1 MKRIVFTLVI
11 FMFCTAGTAH
21 ALQGFYVAPKLGYS
35 LLNFDDPQIGGV
47 AFRDRDDGV
56 WGGGLAVG
64 WDMGRAAGPGWA
76 GVPLRI
82 ELEGFWR
89 ERAEETFATPGVF
102 IQNRAEVLTLFGNA
116 FLDIPLGWAFTPYVG
131 AGVGL
136 AWVDYR
142 TTVVGPEFATVR
154 RRQDQLSLERG
165 RGSRFHPDR
174 EHPPRRQL
182 PVRGCRNRPGQYCP
196 GLGRSESDI
205 YLHEFLAG
213 IRLAF

>member
-35 LLNFDDPQIGGV
+35 LLNFDDPQIGGI

-89 ERAEETFATPGVF
+89 ERGEETFATPGVF

-142 TTVVGPEFATVR
+142 TTVPGPEFAQFDDDRTNFAWNVGAGAAFALTENILLDVNYR
-154 RRQDQLSLERG
+154 FVDAGTG
-165 RGSRFHPDR
+165 R
-174 EHPPRRQL
+174 
-182 PVRGCRNRPGQYCP
+182 VNVP

-205 YLHEFLAG
+205 FLHEFLAG

>member
-142 TTVVGPEFATVR
+142 TTIVEPFQQLDDDRTNFAWNVGAGAAFTLTENILLDVNYRFVDAGT
-154 RRQDQLSLERG
+154 G
-165 RGSRFHPDR
+165 RVNTA
-174 EHPPRRQL
+174 Q
-182 PVRGCRNRPGQYCP
+182 
-196 GLGRSESDI
+196 GRSESDI

-213 IRLAF
+213 IRLVF